1 LLCLHLQNYAEDALK
16 EVLGWYG
23 LRDGTDG
30 APPSRT
36 SLGNSINHMTKMIV
50 TTPSST
56 VLSEAHKANQM
67 ATSEG
72 DDLTRAEAGDNKMVV
87 MANSNGVSNVKSTAV
102 APPSGKVNSPID
114 LTNGQMT
121 SSDVMN
127 TGKNF
132 VSLVSGS
139 VTELLSEGG

>member
-1 LLCLHLQNYAEDALK
+1 
-16 EVLGWYG
+16 
-23 LRDGTDG
+23 
-30 APPSRT
+30 
-36 SLGNSINHMTKMIV
+36 MIV

-139 VTELLSEGG
+139 VTELLSEGGWREGWMDRWNEWLSEWMIV